1 MWASLIAAFLSWSEG
16 LIQAFG
22 YAGVFLVSMLS
33 SASIFLPVPGFLF
46 TIAAAP
52 FLNPWVVGIVA
63 GAGSAIGELTGYA
76 VGKGSN
82 RVLSAKDQKWLK
94 WGERWFTEKRGFLFI
109 TIFAATPLPDD
120 VTGILGGMFRYDWKR
135 FLLASFIGKTILNI
149 ALALSGFYGIG
160 FFMGP

>member
-1 MWASLIAAFLSWSEG
+1 MWASLIAAFISWSEG

-22 YAGVFLVSMLS
+22 YAGVFLVSLLS

-46 TIAAAP
+46 IIAAAP
-52 FLNPWVVGIVA
+52 FLNPWIVGVAA
-63 GAGSAIGELTGYA
+63 GAGAAIGELTGYA
-76 VGKGSN
+76 LGKGGS

-94 WGERWFTEKRGFLFI
+94 RGERWFTEKKGFLVIFL
-109 TIFAATPLPDD
+109 FAATPLPDD

-135 FLLASFIGKTILNI
+135 FLLASFLGKTLLNV

-160 FFMGP
+160 FFMGS